1 MSSGA
6 PQTPRRECK
15 YESLHADD
23 GTRTS
28 ALDGVVQHGHVR
40 RATQRLGYV
49 DPRGA
54 QTTNGGL
61 REKDTN

>member
-1 MSSGA
+1 MRPLSAQFKHKYSSEHLIDS
-6 PQTPRRECK
+6 T
-15 YESLHADD
+15 D

-28 ALDGVVQHGHVR
+28 ALDGVVRHGHVR

-49 DPRGA
+49 DSHGA